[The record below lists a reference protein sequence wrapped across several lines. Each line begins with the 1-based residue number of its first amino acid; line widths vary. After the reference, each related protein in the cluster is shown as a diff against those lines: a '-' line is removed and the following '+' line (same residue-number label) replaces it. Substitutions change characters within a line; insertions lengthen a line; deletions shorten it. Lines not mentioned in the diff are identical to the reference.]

1 MIPTAIF
8 QFKMRQR
15 ACGLPSQCATG
26 RRGAHSYLQFFAA
39 LALASFVVLSLGC
52 TKKAGET
59 EAAGNATSSATDEIL
74 VGEYGSL
81 TGGEATFGQSTDNG
95 IQLALAE
102 RNTAGG
108 VKGRK
113 IKIIALDDAGKSEE
127 AASTV
132 TRLITQNK
140 VVALLGEVAS
150 SRSLAAAPI
159 AQSNQIPLITPASTN
174 PKVTEVGDYIFRVC
188 FIDPFQGTVMAKFA
202 AENLKAKK
210 VAILRDVK
218 SDYSVGLAD
227 FFIKKFK
234 TLGGEIVS
242 DASYQS
248 GEIDFKAQLT
258 QIRSSKPDAIFVP
271 GYYTEVGLIARQA
284 KQLGITAPLMG
295 GDGWDSSKLYEI
307 GKEAINGGY
316 FSNHYTTEST
326 EPAVVEFIKK
336 YKERFGGS
344 TPDSMAAL
352 GYDAANILFAA
363 MDRSATVTPKNIRD
377 EIAKTKDFPGVT
389 GKITIDANRNANK
402 PAVVVKVDGT
412 VNRFVTTISP

>member
-1 MIPTAIF
+1 
-8 QFKMRQR
+8 
-15 ACGLPSQCATG
+15 
-26 RRGAHSYLQFFAA
+26 LQSFAA

-52 TKKAGET
+52 TKKVGET

-102 RNTAGG
+102 RNSAGG

>member
-1 MIPTAIF
+1 MTLTTTFNFKPRQPNCIF
-8 QFKMRQR
+8 SPCRLNAQ
-15 ACGLPSQCATG
+15 S
-26 RRGAHSYLQFFAA
+26 RRLRSPAFAVFA
-39 LALASFVVLSLGC
+39 LTSIVVFSLGC
-52 TKKAGET
+52 TKKAGE
-59 EAAGNATSSATDEIL
+59 ADISGNTTSSATDEIL

-234 TLGGEIVS
+234 SLGGEIVS

-363 MDRSATVTPKNIRD
+363 MDRSVTVTSKNIRD
-377 EIAKTKDFPGVT
+377 EIAKTKDFAGVT

-412 VNRFVTTISP
+412 VNRFVTTIAP